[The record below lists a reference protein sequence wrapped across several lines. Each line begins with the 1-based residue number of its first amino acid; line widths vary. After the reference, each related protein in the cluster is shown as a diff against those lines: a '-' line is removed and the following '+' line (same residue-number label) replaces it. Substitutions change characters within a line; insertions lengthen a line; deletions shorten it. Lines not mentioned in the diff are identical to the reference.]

1 MRYVNCGVSKV
12 SDRFAAIRARNE
24 IQALCHVGLD
34 AAALRRELLR
44 RLKPVLD
51 FDACS
56 LMTIDPAT
64 HLVTSSVIHGLSAAG
79 ARPVF
84 TNEYLEEDFSKLA
97 DLARAPH
104 HTAILYQATGG
115 APNRS
120 RRYRDLLPRVG
131 IGHELR
137 AAFVLD
143 GACWGGALVY
153 RFRDRAPFTPVEAGF
168 LEGVGPHIAAGLRGA
183 LLLAQAQA
191 PSGGPDG
198 PGLLLLGDGA
208 RILSISEPAERY
220 LHALG
225 EEWRERVLPA
235 PIYALEAHARAL
247 ARGEAPRQAGPAR
260 LRIPTAQGQWLAFH
274 ATTMPGE
281 SDLVAVMVEKAHPAE
296 VAPIVFD
303 AYGLTARE
311 QEVAQRVLAGFST
324 REIAEALFL
333 SEHTVQDHLK
343 AVFTKTGVSSRREL
357 SGRIF
362 FGAYF
367 PEARQ

>member
-1 MRYVNCGVSKV
+1 M
-12 SDRFAAIRARNE
+12 SDRFAAIRARHD
-24 IQALCHVGLD
+24 IQALCHAGHD
-34 AAALRRELLR
+34 AATLRRELLR
-44 RLKPVLD
+44 RLNPVLA

-64 HLVTSSVIHGLSAAG
+64 NLVTSSVTHGLSAAG

-84 TNEYLEEDFSKLA
+84 ANEYLEEDFSKLA

-115 APNRS
+115 APIRS
-120 RRYRDLLPRVG
+120 RRFRDLLPRVG
-131 IGHELR
+131 MGHELR

-153 RFRDRAPFTPVEAGF
+153 RYQDRAPFTPVEAGF

-183 LLLAQAQA
+183 LLLGQAQGA
-191 PSGGPDG
+191 AEVPGQEG

-220 LHALG
+220 LHTLG
-225 EEWRERVLPA
+225 EEWHARELPA

-247 ARGEAPRQAGPAR
+247 ARGVAPQGAGPAR
-260 LRIPTAQGQWLAFH
+260 LRIPTAQGHWLAFH
-274 ATTMPGE
+274 ATTMPGDG
-281 SDLVAVMVEKAHPAE
+281 DLVAVMVEKAHPAE

-303 AYGLTARE
+303 AYGLTPRE

-367 PEARQ
+367 SETRP

>member
-1 MRYVNCGVSKV
+1 M
-12 SDRFAAIRARNE
+12 SDRFAAMRARSD
-24 IQALCHVGLD
+24 IQSLCHAGYD

-64 HLVTSSVIHGLSAAG
+64 NMVTSSVTHGLSAAG
-79 ARPVF
+79 ARPLF
-84 TNEYLEEDFSKLA
+84 TNEYMEEDFSKLA
-97 DLARAPH
+97 DLARGPH
-104 HTAILYQATGG
+104 HAAILYQATGG
-115 APNRS
+115 APARS

-153 RFRDRAPFTPVEAGF
+153 RFRDRAPFTPVEAVF
-168 LEGVGPHIAAGLRGA
+168 LESVGPHIAAGLRAA
-183 LLLAQAQA
+183 LLLAQAQGAAEA
-191 PSGGPDG
+191 PGAEG

-208 RILSISEPAERY
+208 RVLSISEPAERY
-220 LHALG
+220 LHTLG
-225 EEWRERVLPA
+225 EEWRAGELPA

-247 ARGEAPRQAGPAR
+247 ARGVAPKGAGPAR
-260 LRIPTAQGQWLAFH
+260 LRIPTPGGQWLAFH
-274 ATTMPGE
+274 ATTMPGDG
-281 SDLVAVMVEKAHPAE
+281 DLVAVMVEKAHPAE
-296 VAPIVFD
+296 VAPIIFD
-303 AYGLTARE
+303 AYGLTPRE
-311 QEVAQRVLAGFST
+311 REVAQRVLTGLST

-367 PEARQ
+367 PEMRP